1 MSCYKKELRA
11 ILGDKGCLHF
21 HNSVKTVNNIK
32 LKRFLGKMYSAYD
45 FEAVEISE
53 NTLSL
58 LIKTSVLFG
67 IEATKAAFRCLL
79 FVQLKIQGQS
89 VASVSARC
97 AGRGGLGEHAGKVE
111 EVEEHRRCLPFLL

>member
-32 LKRFLGKMYSAYD
+32 LKRFLGKIYSAYD

-53 NTLSL
+53 NTLA
-58 LIKTSVLFG
+58 KSVDKNLSF
-67 IEATKAAFRCLL
+67 IWY
-79 FVQLKIQGQS
+79 
-89 VASVSARC
+89 
-97 AGRGGLGEHAGKVE
+97 
-111 EVEEHRRCLPFLL
+111 